1 MQLTQGQVAVVTGA
15 GSGIGLALAER
26 FARAGLSVVLADID
40 ADALAA
46 AAERV
51 GAHGRG
57 VLTCVTDVA
66 DAGAVAALA
75 QATIDRFGGVHV
87 VCNNAGVVSRADPW
101 FGPIEAWE
109 WVLGVNLWSVVHG
122 VRAFLPHLLGGGHI
136 VNTASIAGL
145 MPGFGASYDATKHAV
160 VALSEDLYL
169 SMQAAELPVGVS
181 VLCPGW
187 VRTNILDAE
196 RNWPASRGDRP
207 DAALGSDILFGHVQR
222 AIDEATPPA
231 VIADL
236 VADAIEVDRFWVLP
250 HDDFVQVAVD
260 RWHAIAEGVNPESRS
275 APGLP
280 PIEQL
285 RAEVFANLTEMG
297 E

>member
-1 MQLTQGQVAVVTGA
+1 MQLTKGQVAVVTGA
-15 GSGIGLALAER
+15 GSGIGLALSER
-26 FARAGLSVVLADID
+26 FARSGLSVVLADID
-40 ADALAA
+40 ADALELAA
-46 AAERV
+46 ARV
-51 GAHGRG
+51 GEAGG
-57 VLTCVTDVA
+57 EVLTCVTDVA
-66 DAGAVAALA
+66 DADAVAHLA

-101 FGPIEAWE
+101 FGPIEAWD
-109 WVLGVNLWSVVHG
+109 WVLGVNLWSVIHG
-122 VRAFLPHLLGGGHI
+122 VRAFLPHLLGGGHV

-196 RNWPASRGDRP
+196 RNWPSSRGDRP

-236 VADAIEVDRFWVLP
+236 VADAVEADRFWVLP
-250 HDDFVQVAVD
+250 HAAFVQVAVD

-285 RAEVFANLTEMG
+285 RAEVFASLAEMG